1 VKSTTNES
9 RVLGLFAE
17 LLEYPRPG
25 VAQTARECRAL
36 IAPESEEAAA
46 LLGEFAAFAE
56 RTPHAT
62 LEEVFTST
70 FDLNASCH
78 PYVGYHMFGEAY
90 KRSAL
95 MLELQN
101 RFREHNFDP
110 GVELPDHIAVLLR
123 FMSLCP
129 DAELT
134 NEIAREALL
143 PTLEPMTAPPD
154 PEEDGDG
161 EDQIARG
168 FGESPRPEDVPRV
181 PLRETVPVGRDPG
194 QEALAVFHAGDDY
207 RRVLHALRLILQAR
221 YGMPVQVQP
230 IPVPD
235 QALLIS

>member
-1 VKSTTNES
+1 MEGTTNES

-17 LLEYPRPG
+17 LLDYPRPE

-36 IAPESEEAAA
+36 IATESAEAAA

-56 RTPHAT
+56 RTPHNT
-62 LEEVFTST
+62 LEEVFTGT

-90 KRSAL
+90 KRSAFL
-95 MLELQN
+95 LELKE

-110 GVELPDHIAVLLR
+110 GVELPDHLAVLLR

-134 NEIAREALL
+134 NEIARDALL
-143 PTLEPMTAPPD
+143 PTLEPMTVAPE
-154 PEEDGDG
+154 PEPVED
-161 EDQIARG
+161 
-168 FGESPRPEDVPRV
+168 
-181 PLRETVPVGRDPG
+181 G
-194 QEALAVFHAGDDY
+194 QEAPKPFDLGDDY

-221 YGMPVQVQP
+221 YGMPEEVQP
-230 IPVPD
+230 IPLPD
-235 QALLIS
+235 PARLVS

>member
-1 VKSTTNES
+1 MVVEATES

-36 IAPESEEAAA
+36 IEPESTEAAA

-62 LEEVFTST
+62 LEEIFTST
-70 FDLNASCH
+70 FDLSASCH

-95 MLELQN
+95 LLELQN
-101 RFREHNFDP
+101 RFREQNFEP

-123 FMSLCP
+123 FIALRP

-134 NEIAREALL
+134 IEIAREALV
-143 PTLEPMTAPPD
+143 PTLEPMTAVPEADPVEEGEEPP
-154 PEEDGDG
+154 E
-161 EDQIARG
+161 
-168 FGESPRPEDVPRV
+168 
-181 PLRETVPVGRDPG
+181 
-194 QEALAVFHAGDDY
+194 VFDTGHDY
-207 RRVLHALRLILQAR
+207 RRVLLALRLILQAR
-221 YGMPVQVQP
+221 YGMPEEVQP
-230 IPVPD
+230 IPLPEPERLV
-235 QALLIS
+235 S